1 MGKEVK
7 VPDIGD
13 FRNVPII
20 ELLVKEGDLL
30 KLDQPLITL
39 ESDKATLE
47 VPAPEAG
54 RVERVLVKLGERV
67 SEGSPILI
75 LAAPGES
82 TESPSPDPVP
92 VPVAT
97 PGADPVTLPVE
108 EKWVSAPVV
117 APPVSTI
124 PLSVPRM
131 TPAGEEALQTAH
143 ASPTVRRFARELGVD
158 LGQVAGSGPHQRIL
172 REDIQRFVKAA
183 LQSSPAQGGGWSLGD
198 LPAWPMVD
206 FAKYGPVETR
216 PLGRIKKLSGGYLHR
231 NWLMIPHVTN
241 HEEVDITELEEFRQ
255 DLNREAGPEFPKITL
270 LTLVLK
276 ALAAVLPG
284 FPEFNASLQGDALIL
299 KQYIHLGFAADT
311 ASGLMVPVVRD
322 VPSKGIRSIASEVAE
337 LAARAREGRL
347 APEEMQGGTFSVS
360 SLGGIGGSFF
370 TPIINAPE
378 VAILG
383 LGRALQKPVWC
394 AGTVAGR
401 WMLPLSLS
409 YDHRVID
416 GAGAARFNEALRQIL
431 ADIRRILV

>member
-30 KLDQPLITL
+30 TLDQPLITL

-75 LAAPGES
+75 LAAPGE
-82 TESPSPDPVP
+82 ESVAPVP
-92 VPVAT
+92 EPAAT
-97 PGADPVTLPVE
+97 TRPDPVTLPVE
-108 EKWVSAPVV
+108 EKLASAPVAASPFSTVPVSAPR
-117 APPVSTI
+117 
-124 PLSVPRM
+124 L
-131 TPAGEEALQTAH
+131 TPAGEEALRTAH

-158 LGQVAGSGPHQRIL
+158 LGQVHGTGLNQRIL
-172 REDIQRFVKAA
+172 REDIQNFVKAA
-183 LQSSPAQGGGWSLGD
+183 LQSPRPQDGGWGMGD

-206 FAKYGPVETR
+206 FAKYGPVEAR

-255 DLNREAGPEFPKITL
+255 DLNHEAGSEFPRITL

-284 FPEFNASLQGDALIL
+284 FPEFNASLQGDTLIL

-311 ASGLMVPVVRD
+311 SSGLMVPVVRD
-322 VPSKGIRSIASEVAE
+322 VPSKGIRSIATEVAE

-383 LGRALQKPVWC
+383 LGRALQKPVWR

-401 WMLPLSLS
+401 WLLPLSLS

>member
-30 KLDQPLITL
+30 TVDQPLITL

-75 LAAPGES
+75 LAVPGE
-82 TESPSPDPVP
+82 ESVVPSPVP
-92 VPVAT
+92 VT
-97 PGADPVTLPVE
+97 RADPVMTPVDAP
-108 EKWVSAPVV
+108 VDAPVV
-117 APPVSTI
+117 APSFSTVPVSA
-124 PLSVPRM
+124 PRL
-131 TPAGEEALQTAH
+131 TPAGEEALHTAH
-143 ASPTVRRFARELGVD
+143 ASPTVRRLARELGVD
-158 LGQVAGSGPHQRIL
+158 LGQVQGSGPHQRIL
-172 REDIQRFVKAA
+172 REDIQNFVKAA
-183 LQSSPAQGGGWSLGD
+183 LQSSLSQGGGWGMGD
-198 LPAWPMVD
+198 LPAWPTVD

-241 HEEVDITELEEFRQ
+241 HEEADITELEEFRQ
-255 DLNREAGPEFPKITL
+255 DLNREAGPEFPRITL

-276 ALAAVLPG
+276 ALAAVLPD
-284 FPEFNASLQGDALIL
+284 FPEFNASLQGDALVL
-299 KQYIHLGFAADT
+299 KHYIHLGFAADT
-311 ASGLMVPVVRD
+311 SSGLMVPVVRD
-322 VPSKGIRSIASEVAE
+322 VPSKGIRAIATEVAA
-337 LAARAREGRL
+337 LAARAREGQL
-347 APEEMQGGTFSVS
+347 TPDEMQGGTFSVS

-383 LGRALQKPVWC
+383 LGRALQKPVWR
-394 AGTVAGR
+394 AGSVVGR

-416 GAGAARFNEALRQIL
+416 GAGAARFNEALCQIL

>member
-30 KLDQPLITL
+30 TVDQPLITL

-75 LAAPGES
+75 LAVPGE
-82 TESPSPDPVP
+82 ESVVPSPVP
-92 VPVAT
+92 VPAT
-97 PGADPVTLPVE
+97 RADPVMPPVD
-108 EKWVSAPVV
+108 APVV
-117 APPVSTI
+117 APSFSTVPVSA
-124 PLSVPRM
+124 PRL

-143 ASPTVRRFARELGVD
+143 ASPTVRRLARELGVD
-158 LGQVAGSGPHQRIL
+158 LGQVQGSGPHQRIL
-172 REDIQRFVKAA
+172 REDIQNFVKAA
-183 LQSSPAQGGGWSLGD
+183 LQSARSQGGGWGVGD
-198 LPAWPMVD
+198 LPAWPTVD

-241 HEEVDITELEEFRQ
+241 HEEADITELEEFRQ
-255 DLNREAGPEFPKITL
+255 DLNREAGPEFPRITL

-276 ALAAVLPG
+276 ALAAVLPD
-284 FPEFNASLQGDALIL
+284 FPEFNASLQGDALVL
-299 KQYIHLGFAADT
+299 KHYIHLGFAADT
-311 ASGLMVPVVRD
+311 SSGLMVPVVRD
-322 VPSKGIRSIASEVAE
+322 VPSKGIRAIATEVAG

-347 APEEMQGGTFSVS
+347 APDEMQGGTFSVS

-383 LGRALQKPVWC
+383 LGRALQKPVWRT
-394 AGTVAGR
+394 GSVVGR

-416 GAGAARFNEALRQIL
+416 GAGAARFNEALCQIL

>member
-30 KLDQPLITL
+30 TLDQPLITL

-75 LAAPGES
+75 LAVPGE
-82 TESPSPDPVP
+82 ESVAPSPVPGAATRSDPVMS
-92 VPVAT
+92 
-97 PGADPVTLPVE
+97 PVE
-108 EKWVSAPVV
+108 EKLVSEPGVASPLSTVPASAPRL
-117 APPVSTI
+117 T
-124 PLSVPRM
+124 L
-131 TPAGEEALQTAH
+131 AGEDALRTAH
-143 ASPTVRRFARELGVD
+143 ASPTARRFARELGVD
-158 LGQVAGSGPHQRIL
+158 LGQVHGSGPNQRIL
-172 REDIQRFVKAA
+172 REDIQNFVKAA
-183 LQSSPAQGGGWSLGD
+183 LQSPRPQYGGGSMGD

-206 FAKYGPVETR
+206 FAKYGPVEAR

-255 DLNREAGPEFPKITL
+255 DLNHEAGPKFPRITL

-284 FPEFNASLQGDALIL
+284 FPEFNASLQGDTLIL
-299 KQYIHLGFAADT
+299 KHYIHLGFAADT
-311 ASGLMVPVVRD
+311 SSGLMVPVVRD
-322 VPSKGIRSIASEVAE
+322 VPSKGIRSIATEVAE

-347 APEEMQGGTFSVS
+347 AAEEMQGGTFSVS

-383 LGRALQKPVWC
+383 LGRARQKPVWRE
-394 AGTVAGR
+394 GTVAGR
-401 WMLPLSLS
+401 WLLPLSLS